1 MPNTNDLVKYCHIQI
16 NEINS
21 VIGEL
26 KTMSENSH
34 DPKDIENINVTLGKI
49 LDKLILIT
57 TTSEHLLSLRKKYL
71 AQSSSA

>member
-1 MPNTNDLVKYCHIQI
+1 MLNPNDLVKYCHIQI

-34 DPKDIENINVTLGKI
+34 DPKDVENINVILGKI